1 MAILPLQTLPYEKL
15 KPKKKKG
22 GSVTVASREKSTL
35 VASQEVPLSDASSSS
50 ESDAGAAS
58 DDGASFADEGAC
70 FPETRGRHEPTD
82 PSSPAPR
89 SRSSSAEAAQ
99 KKCAVCGELAQRT
112 WWQCECGARCH
123 VHCLASSFL
132 EQAGQAG
139 DSKALLPSAGR
150 CPSCGRSHAWPQA
163 LRSLQNSGWNQ
174 AARKA
179 SWLKSP
185 KGSKDAKDSA
195 AKVEE
200 PARRGRPSKKAHSRR
215 KKGETEGGAEE
226 ARGASPAK
234 KETRT
239 RQAASRPAPE
249 PIDVFQL
256 AASPAMGLQAAA
268 APKRKPRAP
277 EGAASLS
284 ANIKASAAR
293 TPPARGLAS
302 LARPGASPGVIDL
315 VSPASAPPGSPEVV
329 CFRGPQLEAAQYL
342 DSPFPEAAG
351 GGSGRVLG
359 ACPAESPSPALAPA
373 DVVAAAGLVCP
384 EPASVADLSTPG
396 GGPPR
401 KRGVGAGAWP
411 TPGPGPLALGGP
423 GEAAQCVLVSLLSDG
438 E

>member
-1 MAILPLQTLPYEKL
+1 MSDFYGCYLLRSLNSSARGRTYIGFTKDPARRLQQHNGELVNGANKTRRRVVGEKNRHGCRRDGKASLQGMQGKVWLLFAMLGLPAWRHFPLHVQFLCPSHSGLRGRCPELPGHMSLAVAPVETLPYEKL

-302 LARPGASPGVIDL
+302 LACPGASPGVIDL
-315 VSPASAPPGSPEVV
+315 
-329 CFRGPQLEAAQYL
+329 
-342 DSPFPEAAG
+342 
-351 GGSGRVLG
+351 
-359 ACPAESPSPALAPA
+359 
-373 DVVAAAGLVCP
+373 
-384 EPASVADLSTPG
+384 
-396 GGPPR
+396 
-401 KRGVGAGAWP
+401 
-411 TPGPGPLALGGP
+411 
-423 GEAAQCVLVSLLSDG
+423 
-438 E
+438 